1 MLKSSVS
8 NAPEARLEGQDLAI
22 KKDDKLGEEL
32 NLRRKLLQSSVVKR
46 ISELREDGKSS
57 APWVVELDPTSA
69 CNLVCPDC
77 ISKDL
82 LNQGGFTSQ
91 RLREIAEELV
101 EAGVKAVIM
110 IGGGEPLAHKETA
123 WVMEYLSTHGVD
135 VGVTTNGTLIDRH
148 MDVLSQ
154 HTKWVR
160 VSVDAGTPD
169 TFQYFRPSPNGKS
182 KFNEVIDNMREFA
195 RHKTGKLGYSF
206 LLLSDFDHEGKRP
219 PRTNFDEVVKAAHI
233 AKDIGCDYF
242 EIKPCYD
249 FNHFLIDQPDQYLA
263 IAREQIVLAREL
275 TDANF
280 RVITPATLDFVL
292 NNEPLVQPKDYNRCV
307 ISEMRTLITPSGAY
321 VCPYFRG
328 MPKKMIGDP
337 TTQSFKEIWDS
348 KKRHDVTA
356 ATDPS
361 QDCRFHCIRH
371 KSNMVIE
378 EMLTGTDHE
387 TVDDYDMFI

>member
-1 MLKSSVS
+1 MLKSSLPAPGEA
-8 NAPEARLEGQDLAI
+8 NADGEPLDI
-22 KKDDKLGEEL
+22 KEDAKLGEEL
-32 NLRRKLLQSSVVKR
+32 NLRRKLLQNSVVKR
-46 ISELREDGKSS
+46 IDEVRQNGKSS

-82 LNQGGFTSQ
+82 LNQGGFERQ
-91 RLREIAEELV
+91 RLREIAVELV
-101 EAGVKAVIM
+101 DAGVRAVIL
-110 IGGGEPLAHKETA
+110 IGGGEPLAHKETG

-148 MDVLSQ
+148 MDVLAE

-169 TFQYFRPSPNGKS
+169 TFQYFRPSPNGIS
-182 KFNEVIDNMREFA
+182 KFDEVIEQMTAFA
-195 RHKTGKLGYSF
+195 KRKTGKLGYSF

-219 PRTNFDEVVKAAHI
+219 PRTNFEEVVTAARI
-233 AKDIGCDYF
+233 ARDIGCDYF

-249 FNHFLIDQPDQYLA
+249 FDHFLIDQPEEYLA
-263 IAREQIVLAREL
+263 RAREQIDIARTLSE
-275 TDANF
+275 DGF

-307 ISEMRTLITPSGAY
+307 ISEMRTLVTPSGAY

-328 MPKKMIGDP
+328 MPSKMIGDP
-337 TTQSFKEIWDS
+337 TTQSFKEMWDS
-348 KKRHDVTA
+348 AKRQQVTS

-378 EMLTGTDHE
+378 EMLGGTGHDS
-387 TVDDYDMFI
+387 VDDYDMFI